1 MLLLVTYQNRIFSA
15 HKQTVMPHKS
25 VLLLFALGE
34 PESERQMVCIYTYI
48 VVSRFFLSPLFLSV
62 ALFYLFF
69 LSVIIP
75 NFFLLFP
82 MHNTK
87 G

>member
-25 VLLLFALGE
+25 VLFLFALGE

-48 VVSRFFLSPLFLSV
+48 VVSRFFSPYLSLGRSLLPLR
-62 ALFYLFF
+62 YYPKFF
-69 LSVIIP
+69 LS
-75 NFFLLFP
+75 LSYA
-82 MHNTK
+82 
-87 G
+87 